1 MTFDETKIEFM
12 KRFKT
17 IKEIY
22 RNESKKGICTTVLLT
37 CGAKGVIKLAEG
49 EADDFEKSILWAY
62 AKATKDTHMIKASY
76 AVAINRESLLM
87 QMVKTRSNPRSNCF
101 GVPISQPLSIGYTL
115 DSSIGC
121 GGYR

>member
-1 MTFDETKIEFM
+1 MTFDETKTEFM

-37 CGAKGVIKLAEG
+37 CGAKGVIKLADG

-62 AKATKDTHMIKASY
+62 AKATKNTIMFHNQY
-76 AVAINRESLLM
+76 TLNTVAIGPNGTTMSVGYAL
-87 QMVKTRSNPRSNCF
+87 KK
-101 GVPISQPLSIGYTL
+101 LSY
-115 DSSIGC
+115 
-121 GGYR
+121 

>member
-62 AKATKDTHMIKASY
+62 AKATKNTIMFHNQT
-76 AVAINRESLLM
+76 AVALAPNRTTMS
-87 QMVKTRSNPRSNCF
+87 V
-101 GVPISQPLSIGYTL
+101 GYAL
-115 DSSIGC
+115 RKGR
-121 GGYR
+121 Y

>member
-1 MTFDETKIEFM
+1 MTFDETKTEFM

-37 CGAKGVIKLAEG
+37 CGAKGVIKLADG

-62 AKATKDTHMIKASY
+62 AKATKNTIMAYSSY
-76 AVAINRESLLM
+76 RMTNPCREVSIAQRLTGHRLGY
-87 QMVKTRSNPRSNCF
+87 P
-101 GVPISQPLSIGYTL
+101 VPSPMSLSIA
-115 DSSIGC
+115 SM
-121 GGYR
+121 YR

>member
-1 MTFDETKIEFM
+1 MTFDETKTEFM

-37 CGAKGVIKLAEG
+37 CGAKGVIKLADG

-62 AKATKDTHMIKASY
+62 AKATKNTIMYINN
-76 AVAINRESLLM
+76 AITINPCREVSIAQRLM
-87 QMVKTRSNPRSNCF
+87 GHRVGYPSPMS
-101 GVPISQPLSIGYTL
+101 LSI
-115 DSSIGC
+115 SSM
-121 GGYR
+121 YR